1 MQRARLSDGG
11 GNDVANVGGLRGSVR
26 RLSGGGACRTADDLR
41 RAVDK
46 VNSRRG
52 GGSGSAADPA
62 AKLERTLDNQL
73 SALRELD
80 RGTREVEERLAALG
94 TAGVR

>member
-52 GGSGSAADPA
+52 GGSGSAGPA
-62 AKLERTLDNQL
+62 AMLERTLDNQL